1 MKQGDDSRALELLS
15 KAAQLQPDN
24 RFAYLDMSSILVDQ
38 KRYPEALDALRHAV
52 KLNPLESDAHFRMGR
67 VYQLIGNRT
76 AAEKEFAKV
85 RELKKKE
92 DEDLAA
98 KVKKLP
104 LAAKP

>member
-1 MKQGDDSRALELLS
+1 LLR

-24 RFAYLDMSSILVDQ
+24 RFVYLDMSSILVDQ

-52 KLNPLESDAHFRMGR
+52 KLNPLESDAHFRMGH
-67 VYQLIGNRT
+67 VYQLMGNKA

-85 RELKKKE
+85 RALKKKE

-104 LAAKP
+104 PTARP